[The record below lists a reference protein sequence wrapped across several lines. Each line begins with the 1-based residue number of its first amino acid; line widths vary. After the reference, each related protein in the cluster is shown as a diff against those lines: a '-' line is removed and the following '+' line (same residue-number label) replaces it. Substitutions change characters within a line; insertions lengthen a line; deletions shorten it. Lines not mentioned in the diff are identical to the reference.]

1 VISDLYKTEVF
12 EMCRWLNEEYYG
24 EEVIPESIITKP
36 PSAEL
41 RPDQKDSDSL
51 PEYEVLDQILALYI
65 EDQSG
70 AQEII
75 QRGFERETVEKVIRL
90 VDMTEYKRR
99 QSPPGLRIS
108 SKAFGIG
115 RRLPIVQDWTNQQFA

>member
-1 VISDLYKTEVF
+1 
-12 EMCRWLNEEYYG
+12 
-24 EEVIPESIITKP
+24 
-36 PSAEL
+36 
-41 RPDQKDSDSL
+41 
-51 PEYEVLDQILALYI
+51 
-65 EDQSG
+65 
-70 AQEII
+70 
-75 QRGFERETVEKVIRL
+75 L